1 MRVGR
6 QVRTPV
12 RSARAA
18 AHAKKIAR
26 PSLTICLLCPTV
38 ASHANYGTSELFFS
52 FLSLGLLLQIF
63 VPVALTTG
71 RQDRGILIDKRHRG
85 RPDLRHVP
93 KNRAPGSPKSTVD
106 SCNGSAGPSA
116 RPHAPPGS
124 VWRPKAASHGP
135 GSCVCAAKGAAKGLI
150 IYRLAA

>member
-1 MRVGR
+1 M
-6 QVRTPV
+6 
-12 RSARAA
+12 
-18 AHAKKIAR
+18 
-26 PSLTICLLCPTV
+26 
-38 ASHANYGTSELFFS
+38 YGTSELFFS

>member
-1 MRVGR
+1 MRAVSSHYIWLTN
-6 QVRTPV
+6 VNWSFYV
-12 RSARAA
+12 RS
-18 AHAKKIAR
+18 
-26 PSLTICLLCPTV
+26 L
-38 ASHANYGTSELFFS
+38 YGTSELFFS

-63 VPVALTTG
+63 VPAALTTG